1 MKQWNGMVRKEWVT
15 MKWPLIVSALVAIT
29 VMAVFPFLITGFLA
43 TEVHVFEFALVICFL
58 WAGASVFAP
67 VTALFTMLGSEMKRP
82 DIWLHS
88 NASIFKLIGSKAF
101 MALMIGVG
109 GLLIPTTVLAVHYAL
124 SKSTMFS
131 FDELLFFG
139 TIFIVICF
147 AASIVFM
154 SVGFFFWVINR
165 LQKPYVKGFSIV
177 ITIILF
183 LDFGKGIRS
192 VCSFRALSETS
203 HGGAYRF
210 TGFNKSSDC
219 DGFCFLRAIRRRC
232 FTRVRFFLALFSTVA
247 LFVVAAVLFEKKV
260 RL

>member
-183 LDFGKGIRS
+183 LISARVYGQF
-192 VCSFRALSETS
+192 VLSELYQKLVMV
-203 HGGAYRF
+203 GPI
-210 TGFNKSSDC
+210 D
-219 DGFCFLRAIRRRC
+219 L
-232 FTRVRFFLALFSTVA
+232 LALINPAIVMDFVYFEHTETLFYTGEILFSAFSTVA

>member
-67 VTALFTMLGSEMKRP
+67 VIALFTMLGSEMKRP
-82 DIWLHS
+82 DVWLHS

-139 TIFIVICF
+139 TIFIVIMFC
-147 AASIVFM
+147 
-154 SVGFFFWVINR
+154 GFNR
-165 LQKPYVKGFSIV
+165 LHEHRFFLLGDQSFAKALCKRFFNRNYDYFV
-177 ITIILF
+177 

-210 TGFNKSSDC
+210 TGFKKSSDC
-219 DGFCFLRAIRRRC
+219 DGFCLLRAYGD
-232 FTRVRFFLALFSTVA
+232 
-247 LFVVAAVLFEKKV
+247 VVLHG
-260 RL
+260 

>member
-82 DIWLHS
+82 DVWLHS

-139 TIFIVICF
+139 TTFIVICF
-147 AASIVFM
+147 EASIVFM

-183 LDFGKGIRS
+183 LISARVYGQF
-192 VCSFRALSETS
+192 ALSELYQKLVMV
-203 HGGAYRF
+203 GPI
-210 TGFNKSSDC
+210 D
-219 DGFCFLRAIRRRC
+219 L
-232 FTRVRFFLALFSTVA
+232 LALKNPAIVMDFVYFDHTETLFYTGEILFSTFSTVA

>member
-1 MKQWNGMVRKEWVT
+1 
-15 MKWPLIVSALVAIT
+15 
-29 VMAVFPFLITGFLA
+29 
-43 TEVHVFEFALVICFL
+43 
-58 WAGASVFAP
+58 
-67 VTALFTMLGSEMKRP
+67 MKRP
-82 DIWLHS
+82 DVWLHS

-154 SVGFFFWVINR
+154 SIGFFFWVIDRLTKALCKRIFNR
-165 LQKPYVKGFSIV
+165 SYDYFV
-177 ITIILF
+177 

-210 TGFNKSSDC
+210 TGFKKSSDC
-219 DGFCFLRAIRRRC
+219 DGFCLLR
-232 FTRVRFFLALFSTVA
+232 SYGD
-247 LFVVAAVLFEKKV
+247 VVLHG
-260 RL
+260 